1 MHSRVWMGR
10 AWAVQTE
17 LVSVWED
24 SSELWT
30 FVKKAVPSKLSQRE
44 GRRCVPPWCPF
55 RHLKIHYSSV
65 ESRLCLG
72 WKHTSNVI

>member
-1 MHSRVWMGR
+1 MGR

-55 RHLKIHYSSV
+55 RHLTVAPGEEHYVLDKSLDEV
-65 ESRLCLG
+65 YFALQ
-72 WKHTSNVI
+72 